1 MLEARHGPMEARRLP
16 GDGDSGARA
25 RAGRCQAARK
35 ARSHTRVRAHD
46 PQPRTHTRP
55 YAGACTG
62 ACSLARAQTG
72 RHACARTH
80 AGAPARKRTRA
91 QVPARQ
97 AALQLRR
104 VRRQTNKQTNKHPN
118 ASRHANEPPER
129 ASDGANNRCFRRY
142 EPVGN
147 RNGGY
152 WGRPGFCAGQP
163 LPAGLSQARR
173 SACTR
178 SARTGARSAAVP
190 LSTPTVSQYFHSIPV
205 LPRNPHSTPTV
216 TPQGPVQ

>member
-104 VRRQTNKQTNKHPN
+104 VRRQTNKQTNTPMRADTPTNRPN
-118 ASRHANEPPER
+118 ER
-129 ASDGANNRCFRRY
+129 AMAQTPAAFAAMNPLGIAMVATGVGRAFVPGSRY
-142 EPVGN
+142 
-147 RNGGY
+147 
-152 WGRPGFCAGQP
+152 RPGF
-163 LPAGLSQARR
+163 RR
-173 SACTR
+173 PVDLRAQE
-178 SARTGARSAAVP
+178 AQGPVQGVP
-190 LSTPTVSQYFHSIPV
+190 RYPSVPPQYPSTSTVSQYSHATLIVP
-205 LPRNPHSTPTV
+205 
-216 TPQGPVQ
+216 PQ

>member
-1 MLEARHGPMEARRLP
+1 MGRWKPGVCQAMVILAPVRARVAAKPCARHAAIRACAHTTRSLARTHGLT
-16 GDGDSGARA
+16 RA
-25 RAGRCQAARK
+25 RAQAPAALR
-35 ARSHTRVRAHD
+35 ARSNRQTRLRAHTRR
-46 PQPRTHTRP
+46 R
-55 YAGACTG
+55 
-62 ACSLARAQTG
+62 ARAQT
-72 RHACARTH
+72 HART
-80 AGAPARKRTRA
+80 GARTTSSA
-91 QVPARQ
+91 PTASS
-97 AALQLRR
+97 AE
-104 VRRQTNKQTNKHPN
+104 TNKQTNKHPN

-190 LSTPTVSQYFHSIPV
+190 LSTRIVPQYFHSIPV
-205 LPRNPHSTPTV
+205 LPRYPHSTPTV
-216 TPQGPVQ
+216 PPQGPVQ